1 MPNKQLQKSLQQNLL
16 QNNGFLIV
24 ASVSRAYYVSAINL
38 AKSIL
43 DFYPEARITLF
54 TQLEFFEEQ
63 HRNLFDVVDLTA
75 PHHSRAKLYAL
86 PKTPYDITA
95 YIDADCEVQ
104 DEDIST
110 MFDQL
115 GDADI
120 MMTRIR
126 DYSGADLFIS
136 ENEYLYWHC
145 GVFLYRKTPLVIQM
159 MQDWWT
165 EYDYQRHVQPWPW
178 APHSEKMRPWDQ
190 YTFYRLY
197 TSDKYSKVKIEVFP
211 GEDARWNYV
220 HNYNSDEVTKDP
232 IIFHYTLKRSDVDAG
247 RINKE
252 QTTSSNT

>member
-1 MPNKQLQKSLQQNLL
+1 MPNNQQKNHQL

-38 AKSIL
+38 AQSIL
-43 DFYPEARITLF
+43 DFYPEARIALF
-54 TQLEFFEEQ
+54 TQPEFFEEK
-63 HRNLFDVVDLTA
+63 HRNLFDVVDLSA
-75 PHHSRAKLYAL
+75 PNHIRAKLQAL

-110 MFDQL
+110 IFDQL

-126 DYSGADLFIS
+126 EYSGADLKVS
-136 ENEYLYWHC
+136 DTETLYWHC
-145 GVFLYRKTPLVIQM
+145 GVFLYRNTPIVLEM

-165 EYDYQRHVQPWPW
+165 EYVYQQEVEPWPW
-178 APHSEKMRPWDQ
+178 APHRSKMRPWDQ

-197 TSDKYSKVKIEVFP
+197 TSDKYSKVKIDIFP
-211 GEDARWNYV
+211 GEDARWNFVNNYV
-220 HNYNSDEVTKDP
+220 ASEVTKDP
-232 IIFHYTLKRSDVDAG
+232 IIFHYTLKRSDVNAG
-247 RINKE
+247 RINKK
-252 QTTSSNT
+252 QVASTNS